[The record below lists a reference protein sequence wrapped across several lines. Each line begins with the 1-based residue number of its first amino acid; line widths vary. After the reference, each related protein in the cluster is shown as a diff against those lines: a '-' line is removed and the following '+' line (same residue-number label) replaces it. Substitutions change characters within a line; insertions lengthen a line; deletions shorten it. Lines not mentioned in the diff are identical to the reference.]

1 MDWWPN
7 LSEGEGDGG
16 FLACIIP
23 GLRVLWLT
31 GMGDSKALLGEMTE
45 LMMLP
50 PDIDE
55 VIDDVIRVAEEVGD
69 DVTAQ
74 LDEEEEA
81 ALLTDRSTA
90 ETLRLGL
97 YLGASLKGTEKQGG
111 EVGIGMYPSS
121 SSGSS

>member
-1 MDWWPN
+1 
-7 LSEGEGDGG
+7 
-16 FLACIIP
+16 
-23 GLRVLWLT
+23 
-31 GMGDSKALLGEMTE
+31 MGDSKALLGEMTE

-74 LDEEEEA
+74 LEEEEA

-90 ETLRLGL
+90 DTLRLGL
-97 YLGASLKGTEKQGG
+97 YLGASLKGTETQGG
-111 EVGIGMYPSS
+111 EVGIVTMYPSS
-121 SSGSS
+121 SSSR